1 MNKID
6 QQGPEPKS
14 TCGRPFVGRRILTV
28 GKKGATY
35 SFWLEI

>member
-14 TCGRPFVGRRILTV
+14 TCGGPFVGGRILIV
-28 GKKGATY
+28 GEKAATY
-35 SFWLEI
+35 PLIIK